1 MKTQSSLLVVLE
13 LLHVVDT
20 SPLAFGMTFDALQE
34 RAFVERAVDTYKL
47 DKVPNEAHHHKPK
60 ADRSADL
67 NIL

>member
-1 MKTQSSLLVVLE
+1 M
-13 LLHVVDT
+13 VDT